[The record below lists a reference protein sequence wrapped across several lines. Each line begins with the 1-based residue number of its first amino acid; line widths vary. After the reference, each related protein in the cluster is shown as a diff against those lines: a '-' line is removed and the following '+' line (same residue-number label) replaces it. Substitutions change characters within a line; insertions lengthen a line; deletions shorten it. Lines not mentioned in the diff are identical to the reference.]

1 MNFVIKNYGCQM
13 NINTAEK
20 ITRRL
25 LAAGHQIADSD
36 AAADVII
43 FNTCCIR
50 DTAEQKIMSH
60 IALAKQLKK
69 SKPSLQIAVI
79 GCLSAKRKKISG
91 VDIILG
97 TDDAESVVECLGVP
111 VGAVPPV
118 PADTAYIDITY
129 GCENYCS
136 YCIVPFVRGKLR
148 IRPWEEIVA
157 EFNQVKDITKHI
169 FLLGQNVNAYP
180 DFPERL
186 AYLAQQPGNF
196 SLHFLSSHPKDF
208 DEATIKVIAAYPKIA
223 RDIHLPL
230 QSGCDKILKLMNRK
244 YSVAEYTQKI
254 DLLRK
259 YVPGV
264 HITTDIICG
273 FPGENEADFAE
284 TVATVQKLKF
294 NACYIFPYSNRSGT
308 VADQLPDQVPFKVRR
323 QRATKLVE
331 IMRKM
336 SYNEGN

>member
-20 ITRRL
+20 ITRQL
-25 LAAGHQIADSD
+25 LAAGHQIAAND

-69 SKPSLQIAVI
+69 NKPNLKIAVI
-79 GCLSAKRKKISG
+79 GCLSAKRKKING
-91 VDIILG
+91 VDILLG
-97 TDDAESVVECLGVP
+97 TEDAESVVERLGVTAT
-111 VGAVPPV
+111 AVPPA
-118 PADTAYIDITY
+118 PTDTAYIDITY

-148 IRPWEEIVA
+148 IRPWSEIVA
-157 EFNQVKDITKHI
+157 EFNQVKDIAKNI

-180 DFPERL
+180 NFPERL

-196 SLHFLSSHPKDF
+196 TLNFLSSHPKDF
-208 DEATIKVIAAYPKIA
+208 DEETIKVIAANPKIA

-230 QSGCDKILKLMNRK
+230 QSGCNKILKLMNRK
-244 YSVAEYTQKI
+244 YTVEEYTQKI
-254 DLLRK
+254 ALLRQ
-259 YVPGV
+259 YIPEV

-273 FPGENEADFAE
+273 FPGETEADFAE
-284 TVATVQKLKF
+284 TVATVEKLKF

-308 VADQLPDQVPFKVRR
+308 VADKLAEQIPFKVRR

-336 SYNEGN
+336 SYNDGH

>member
-1 MNFVIKNYGCQM
+1 M
-13 NINTAEK
+13 NINTAER

-25 LAAGHQIADSD
+25 MAAGHQLAVTDEE
-36 AAADVII
+36 ADVII

-69 SKPSLQIAVI
+69 RNPNLRIAVI
-79 GCLSAKRKKISG
+79 GCLSAKRKISG
-91 VDIILG
+91 VDILLG
-97 TDDAESVVECLGVP
+97 TEDAESVVEKLGVTTG
-111 VGAVPPV
+111 VVPP
-118 PADTAYIDITY
+118 AAGDTAYIDITY

-148 IRPWEEIVA
+148 IRPFDEIVA
-157 EFNQVKDITKHI
+157 EFNQVKDVAKTI

-180 DFPERL
+180 NFPELL
-186 AYLAQQPGNF
+186 AYLAQQPGDFTLN
-196 SLHFLSSHPKDF
+196 FLSSHPKDF
-208 DEATIKVIAAYPKIA
+208 DETTIKVIAANPKIA

-230 QSGCDKILKLMNRK
+230 QSGCNKILKLMNRK
-244 YSVAEYTQKI
+244 YTVEEYTQKI
-254 DLLRK
+254 DLLRQ
-259 YVPGV
+259 YLPEV

-273 FPGENEADFAE
+273 FPGETEADFAE

-308 VADQLPDQVPFKVRR
+308 VADQLADQVPFKVRR
-323 QRATKLVE
+323 QRTTKLVE
-331 IMRKM
+331 IVRQMA
-336 SYNEGN
+336 YNDAD